1 MSHNR
6 SPPPGG
12 ASEGGSHKSHQGTQQ
27 DAQVTAKFDEATAR
41 QTHATPTDIYDE
53 LATTS
58 KHKPLHKSGFVSPPT
73 TATTDARRA
82 SGTVALVM
90 LSPSA
95 PAAMQEQRTQVATGG
110 SAGNTSNHR
119 RFFGHRSRPP
129 HQRGPGHGT
138 HQRRATQCSE
148 HDAHNKMVNEDRPTT
163 IAPSWFLTT
172 SVLTMEANL
181 NNAHT
186 VQVGKQ
192 HAMSDRESSLSSSP

>member
-1 MSHNR
+1 MNMQTQRVRTPSLR
-6 SPPPGG
+6 STAARPGDGISNALLNTRFKDSMLEHPSNAPTCNGSQLTTQHVTQQIPPPGG

-138 HQRRATQCSE
+138 HQR
-148 HDAHNKMVNEDRPTT
+148 
-163 IAPSWFLTT
+163 
-172 SVLTMEANL
+172 
-181 NNAHT
+181 
-186 VQVGKQ
+186 
-192 HAMSDRESSLSSSP
+192 